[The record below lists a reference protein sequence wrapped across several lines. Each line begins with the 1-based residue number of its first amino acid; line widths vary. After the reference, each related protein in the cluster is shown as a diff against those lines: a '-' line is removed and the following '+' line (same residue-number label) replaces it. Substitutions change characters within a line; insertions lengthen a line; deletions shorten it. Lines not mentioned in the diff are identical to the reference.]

1 MSGMNPVVVGLVSSI
16 LAVAAY
22 MIDLKLNNEECNK
35 NKLIKVGLLG
45 LMIGISNL
53 LLFSL
58 LQGSSSNINISG
70 QDIMTGT
77 PDF

>member
-1 MSGMNPVVVGLVSSI
+1 MSGMNPIVVGLVSSLVAI
-16 LAVAAY
+16 AAY

-58 LQGSSSNINISG
+58 LQVSSSNISISG
-70 QDIMTGT
+70 QDILTGN

>member
-1 MSGMNPVVVGLVSSI
+1 MSGMNPIVIGTVSSI
-16 LAVAAY
+16 IAVAAY
-22 MIDLKLNNEECNK
+22 MIDLKINNEECNK

-58 LQGSSSNINISG
+58 LKGSSSNINISG
-70 QDIMTGT
+70 QDILTGN